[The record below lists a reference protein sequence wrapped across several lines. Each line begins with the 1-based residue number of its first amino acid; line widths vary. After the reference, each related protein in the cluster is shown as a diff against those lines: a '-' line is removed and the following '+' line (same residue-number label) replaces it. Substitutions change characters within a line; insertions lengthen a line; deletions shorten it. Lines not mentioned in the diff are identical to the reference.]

1 MRDMTTDSTHLLV
14 KEEVQTFIDNVVI
27 ESVQNATRRWHSPQ
41 RRDGGSLVHRDRPW
55 ERITYFT
62 YSTYTV
68 IRDPDDGKFKCWY
81 QDLDQSLEFSKLP
94 RPILHPGAARM
105 AYAESEDGVTWTKP
119 ELDHLEI
126 DGRRTNIV
134 HGGDEYGQVLCMNV
148 VLDPRPD
155 AGDQKFRAVYTRLWK
170 DEATSPGPHNWD
182 TRRIEVAHSA
192 DGIHWQVYDQLPTFG
207 LAGSQLGD
215 VSIMYFDENSQEFV
229 HNTRHHVQGAGPG
242 INMYTP
248 RNSSFIPVYEPNNF
262 ASYNKRRIFQCRS
275 HDFVNWSEPIVVA
288 AADDVEDNLDES
300 FYGMCQF
307 KVGTVYLATVGV
319 FRYVENEME
328 AQLLISRDGTR
339 WGRTNKRQPFLAPR
353 GEGSWDAHMV
363 SMVSPPIDMGDELW
377 FYHGGTN
384 YHHDWWIFGAVDGID
399 HPEVRDPH
407 GGSWGLGLATLRK
420 EGFAGLYASEHR
432 EGIVVTRPLMTLGT
446 RIEIN
451 AKCNPGGSVR
461 VEVADNRDEIVGA
474 CSADRSDPF
483 TGDSVRHTAMWGGDP
498 AIPAGDEERTNFRK
512 VRFYIRDAELFSFR
526 FTDSATPAST
536 GRIG

>member
-148 VLDPRPD
+148 VLDPRPN
-155 AGDQKFRAVYTRLWK
+155 AGDEKFRAVYTRLWK

-353 GEGSWDAHMV
+353 GEGFWDAHMV

-432 EGIVVTRPLMTLGT
+432 EGIVVTQPLMTLGT

-483 TGDSVRHTAMWGGDP
+483 TGDSVRHTATWGGDP
-498 AIPAGDEERTNFRK
+498 AVPAGDEERTNFRK

>member
-134 HGGDEYGQVLCMNV
+134 HGGDEYGHVLCMNV

-242 INMYTP
+242 VNMYTP

-262 ASYNKRRIFQCRS
+262 AAYNKRRIFQCRS

-339 WGRTNKRQPFLAPR
+339 WSRTNKRQPFLAPR
-353 GEGSWDAHMV
+353 GEGHWDAHMV

-384 YHHDWWIFGAVDGID
+384 YHHDWWIFGVVDGID

-483 TGDSVRHTAMWGGDP
+483 SGDSVRHTATWGGDP